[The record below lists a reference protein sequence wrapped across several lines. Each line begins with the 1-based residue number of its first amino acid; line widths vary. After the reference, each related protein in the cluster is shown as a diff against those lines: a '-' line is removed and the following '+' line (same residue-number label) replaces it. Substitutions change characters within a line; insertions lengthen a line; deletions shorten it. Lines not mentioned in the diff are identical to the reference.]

1 MSPTRSSPEFTN
13 CSIEITMTT
22 AENDPPSPLSVSE
35 RETLECVVRHMIP
48 ASAEY
53 GVPGAGDPRILADIL
68 QSIDRDR
75 EALRE
80 ALRAIDG
87 NADRRLADLPER
99 EQARRLAEFR
109 AASPELAGVIE
120 SVTARCYYRD
130 DRVMASIGMEARP
143 PFPRGYEVEQGDWS
157 LLEPV
162 RARGRIYRD
171 AG

>member
-1 MSPTRSSPEFTN
+1 
-13 CSIEITMTT
+13 MTT
-22 AENDPPSPLSVSE
+22 AENDPSPPLSAPE
-35 RETLECVVRHMIP
+35 RETLECVVRNMIP

-53 GVPGAGDPRILADIL
+53 GVPGADDPRILADIL

-75 EALRE
+75 EALGK

-87 NADRRLADLPER
+87 SADRRLANLPEP
-99 EQARRLAEFR
+99 EQARRLAAFR
-109 AASPELAGVIE
+109 VASPDLAAVIE

-130 DRVMASIGMEARP
+130 DRVMASIGMEVRP
-143 PFPRGYEVEQGDWS
+143 PFPHGYEVEQGDWS